1 MNNSPGDAI
10 HAGFRRTSPPEMVQ
24 SSVYVI
30 EPMTEAD
37 IEEVSRVEA
46 KCFTNPWPV
55 SAYQRELKR
64 PDHNYYIVLRDD
76 PDSDAHDTS
85 PTSDSDADFDWSVNV
100 RSRRPRRFVLWPFGR
115 RNGTIS
121 KPPIIGFAGMWNMLD
136 ESHVTTIGVLPEYR
150 GRGLGEV
157 LFITMMEEAKRRN
170 VTWVTLEVRVTNHS
184 AQNLYRKYGFTIQ
197 GRRPRY
203 YSDNNEDAFIMW
215 SESIKNE
222 TYLTRLEQ
230 LKRQLVHRMSFDD
243 QTHTPTTT
251 AGEPG

>member
-1 MNNSPGDAI
+1 V
-10 HAGFRRTSPPEMVQ
+10 FV
-24 SSVYVI
+24 V

-46 KCFTNPWPV
+46 ECFAHPWPV

-64 PDHNYYIVLRDD
+64 PEQNYYIVLRDE
-76 PDSDAHDTS
+76 PDIEGVEPAVSS
-85 PTSDSDADFDWSVNV
+85 NGEVDSLSSQ
-100 RSRRPRRFVLWPFGR
+100 RSRRPRRFGFWPFGR
-115 RNGTIS
+115 RDSSAI
-121 KPPIIGFAGMWNMLD
+121 KAPIVGFAGMWNMLD
-136 ESHVTTIGVLPEYR
+136 ESHITTIGVTPKYR

-157 LFITMMEEAKRRN
+157 LFVTMLEEAVRRD

-215 SESIKNE
+215 SDSIKDE
-222 TYLTRLEQ
+222 EYLKKIQ
-230 LKRQLVHRMSFDD
+230 NLKRQLNHKMSFDD
-243 QTHTPTTT
+243 QSHR
-251 AGEPG
+251 EPVES

>member
-1 MNNSPGDAI
+1 
-10 HAGFRRTSPPEMVQ
+10 MV
-24 SSVYVI
+24 STGVYVI

-37 IEEVSRVEA
+37 IEEVGRVEA
-46 KCFTNPWPV
+46 KCFANPWPL

-64 PDHNYYIVLRDD
+64 PEQNYYIVLRDD
-76 PDSDAHDTS
+76 PRAQENDDDR
-85 PTSDSDADFDWSVNV
+85 PDNGDLDWSSTV
-100 RSRRPRRFVLWPFGR
+100 RSRRPRRFGLWPFGR
-115 RNGTIS
+115 RDGMS
-121 KPPIIGFAGMWNMLD
+121 PKAPIVGFAGMWNMLD
-136 ESHVTTIGVLPEYR
+136 ESHITTIGVLPEYR
-150 GRGLGEV
+150 GRGLGEI

-215 SESIKNE
+215 SESIKDE
-222 TYLTRLEQ
+222 TYLTRIEQ

-243 QTHTPTTT
+243 LSHP
-251 AGEPG
+251 ASEPG

>member
-1 MNNSPGDAI
+1 
-10 HAGFRRTSPPEMVQ
+10 
-24 SSVYVI
+24 
-30 EPMTEAD
+30 MTEAD

-46 KCFTNPWPV
+46 RCFTNPWPI

-64 PDHNYYIVLRDD
+64 PEHNYYIVLRDD
-76 PDSDAHDTS
+76 PE
-85 PTSDSDADFDWSVNV
+85 SDSNDTLSSSGTGPDAEFDWSVNV

-115 RNGTIS
+115 RNGNNH

-136 ESHVTTIGVLPEYR
+136 ESHITTIGVLPEYR

-157 LFITMMEEAKRRN
+157 LFISMMEEAKRRE

-215 SESIKNE
+215 SESIRDPA
-222 TYLTRLEQ
+222 YLDRLEQ
-230 LKRQLVHRMSFDD
+230 LKRQLVHRMSFED
-243 QTHTPTTT
+243 QSHSSPAA
-251 AGEPG
+251 AGDAG